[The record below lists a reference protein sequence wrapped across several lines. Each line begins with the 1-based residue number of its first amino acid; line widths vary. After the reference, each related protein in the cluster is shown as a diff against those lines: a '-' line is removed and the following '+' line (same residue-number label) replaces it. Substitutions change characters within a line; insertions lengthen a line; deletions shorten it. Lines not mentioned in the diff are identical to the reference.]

1 MLAPVTDLG
10 KWKATHSRPVVI
22 DALRWNEAVE
32 KIARANLNAW
42 LTLTF
47 IWPRVLVRTVFEV

>member
-10 KWKATHSRPVVI
+10 KWKAAHARPAAI

-32 KIARANLNAW
+32 KITRANMSAW
-42 LTLTF
+42 LTLAF
-47 IWPRVLVRTVFEV
+47 IWPRVVLRAVTGA